1 MPLLI
6 NLRHIERETLEIE
19 GELSAEDLDLANLDE
34 LIQLAPPV
42 TYELEAERLDD
53 AILVQGRVE
62 AVFKC
67 ECARCLKSFK
77 LKLDLENWAC
87 HLPLEGEDAA
97 TVINDSVDLTPA
109 LREDILLQLPQ
120 RPLCKPDCAGL
131 PKTGSGKAKKIAPKD
146 GPAEMDSNPW
156 AELNKL
162 KL

>member
-6 NLRHIERETLEIE
+6 NLRHIERETIEIE

-34 LIQLAPPV
+34 LIRLAPPV

-62 AVFKC
+62 AVFRC

-77 LKLDLENWAC
+77 LTLDLENWAC

-131 PKTGSGKAKKIAPKD
+131 PKTGSGKAKKNAPKD
-146 GPAEMDSNPW
+146 EPAEAGSNPW